1 MTDNAPEIR
10 RMNVR
15 AVRASIDFF
24 KYLTVRGGRLI
35 RNGNRYTLEVSG
47 SGRVG
52 GRWSGRVYF
61 GGSLVLDTNPGE
73 WQGEFVRVYL
83 VNGSCAPINGTLNEE
98 TGKTDPPD
106 ENLDVMEYYHVANL
120 VRDENGDPVFVSPG
134 VKQYALNSNTCGDIR
149 CRIT

>member
-47 SGRVG
+47 GAA
-52 GRWSGRVYF
+52 GRWSGYWKFGGAFYGGPEMLEDIQGRYF
-61 GGSLVLDTNPGE
+61 GVEIASGDESWSDDPTDFDNIE
-73 WQGEFVRVYL
+73 WFYVA
-83 VNGSCAPINGTLNEE
+83 NKNEE
-98 TGKTDPPD
+98 TG
-106 ENLDVMEYYHVANL
+106 EYSL
-120 VRDENGDPVFVSPG
+120 
-134 VKQYALNSNTCGDIR
+134 SNRTCGDIIVR
-149 CRIT
+149 VT